1 MQVNCIVKL
10 KPYTKQAIKWL
21 TISLLLLATTAAV
34 SQVAWTQM
42 MAGTGYVL
50 AFALLVILCVM
61 AAIALCISIYF
72 AIITIS

>member
-1 MQVNCIVKL
+1 MKL

-21 TISLLLLATTAAV
+21 AISLLLFATTAVV

-42 MAGTGYVL
+42 MAGAGYVL
-50 AFALLVILCVM
+50 AFILLIIICVM
-61 AAIALCISIYF
+61 AAVALCISIYF

>member
-1 MQVNCIVKL
+1 MKL
-10 KPYTKQAIKWL
+10 KPYTRQALKWL
-21 TISLLLLATTAAV
+21 AISLLLFVTTAVV

-42 MAGTGYVL
+42 MADAGYAL
-50 AFALLVILCVM
+50 AFSFLVVICVM

>member
-1 MQVNCIVKL
+1 MKL

-21 TISLLLLATTAAV
+21 TISLLLFATTAVV

-42 MAGTGYVL
+42 MAGAGYVL
-50 AFALLVILCVM
+50 AFILLIIICVM
-61 AAIALCISIYF
+61 AAVALCISIYF

>member
-1 MQVNCIVKL
+1 MKL

-21 TISLLLLATTAAV
+21 TISLLLFATTAVV

-42 MAGTGYVL
+42 MAGAGYAL
-50 AFALLVILCVM
+50 AFILLIIICVM
-61 AAIALCISIYF
+61 AAVALCISIYF

>member
-1 MQVNCIVKL
+1 VKL

-21 TISLLLLATTAAV
+21 VISVLLFATTAVV

-42 MAGTGYVL
+42 MAGAGY
-50 AFALLVILCVM
+50 AFAFILLVIICVM
-61 AAIALCISIYF
+61 AAVALCISIYF

>member
-1 MQVNCIVKL
+1 VKL

-21 TISLLLLATTAAV
+21 TISLLLFATTAAV

-42 MAGTGYVL
+42 MAGAGYAL
-50 AFALLVILCVM
+50 AFALLVVVCVM
-61 AAIALCISIYF
+61 AAVALCISIYF

>member
-1 MQVNCIVKL
+1 VKL

-21 TISLLLLATTAAV
+21 VISVLLFATTAVV

-42 MAGTGYVL
+42 MAGAGYAL
-50 AFALLVILCVM
+50 AFILLVIICVM
-61 AAIALCISIYF
+61 AAVALCISIYF

>member
-1 MQVNCIVKL
+1 MKL

-21 TISLLLLATTAAV
+21 VISLLLFVTTAVV
-34 SQVAWTQM
+34 SQVAWMQM
-42 MAGTGYVL
+42 MAGAGYAL
-50 AFALLVILCVM
+50 AFTLLVILCVM